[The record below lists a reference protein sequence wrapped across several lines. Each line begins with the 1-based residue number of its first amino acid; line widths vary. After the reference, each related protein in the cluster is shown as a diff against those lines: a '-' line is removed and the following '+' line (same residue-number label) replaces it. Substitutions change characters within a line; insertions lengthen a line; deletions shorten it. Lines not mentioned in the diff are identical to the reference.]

1 MSGHVYLIKKGDFF
15 MIGSTRNIDKQMRK
29 LRPDEIIS
37 TTEID
42 SPEGLEARLL
52 RRYRKVRLPESG
64 YFQLSERQLIDCKKQ
79 LGEKSKI
86 PKTIGAEFSIAI
98 TGTLF
103 LFLLSSFVFLRISL
117 SPILELSLAFALAS
131 LPMWLLFVL
140 GNFGGYFSSDL
151 SLFSSWF
158 NRIRALLLALILS
171 LCSYLLI
178 SKISF

>member
-15 MIGSTRNIDKQMRK
+15 MIGSTGNIDKQMKK

-52 RRYRKVRLPESG
+52 RRYRNVRLPESG

-86 PKTIGAEFSIAI
+86 PKTI
-98 TGTLF
+98 
-103 LFLLSSFVFLRISL
+103 
-117 SPILELSLAFALAS
+117 
-131 LPMWLLFVL
+131 
-140 GNFGGYFSSDL
+140 
-151 SLFSSWF
+151 
-158 NRIRALLLALILS
+158 
-171 LCSYLLI
+171 
-178 SKISF
+178 

>member
-1 MSGHVYLIKKGDFF
+1 
-15 MIGSTRNIDKQMRK
+15 MIGSTKNIDKQMRK

-37 TTEID
+37 TIEID
-42 SPEGLEARLL
+42 GPEGFEARLL
-52 RRYRKVRLPESG
+52 RRYRNVRLPESG
-64 YFQLSERQLIDCKKQ
+64 YFQLSERQLTDCKKQ

-86 PKTIGAEFSIAI
+86 PKTVGAEFYIAI
-98 TGTLF
+98 TGTIF

-117 SPILELSLAFALAS
+117 SPLLELSLAFALAS
-131 LPMWLLFVL
+131 LPMWILFIL

-158 NRIRALLLALILS
+158 NRIRALLAALILS